1 MAPHAYALKLTTP
14 AAYADG
20 RIDPGPL
27 PEGLPP
33 EFVDAAPLIDFGLLA
48 GEAVGVDI
56 TPATELLEEVTRSA
70 EIRRE
75 TYPDA
80 VRLLSNGDLGLL
92 GGTLAEVASALRSAL
107 DDAGHPVGAAGERLV
122 AHEHVHTDDHGR
134 AVVGSRGVLAAD
146 LASELPEVAR
156 FLDAAAE
163 RDLFVVML

>member
-14 AAYADG
+14 AAYAAG

-27 PEGLPP
+27 PLDLPP
-33 EFVDAAPLIDFGLLA
+33 EYPEAAPLVDFGLLA
-48 GEAVGVDI
+48 GEALGVDI

-80 VRLLSNGDLGLL
+80 VRVLTDGDLGLL
-92 GGTLAEVASALRSAL
+92 RDTLTAVASALGAAL
-107 DDAGHPVGAAGERLV
+107 DGAGHPVGAAGERLAV
-122 AHEHVHTDDHGR
+122 HEHVGVDDHGR
-134 AVVGSRGVLAAD
+134 AVVGSRGVLAAN
-146 LASELPEVAR
+146 LAAELPAVAQ

-163 RDLFVVML
+163 RELYVVML

>member
-14 AAYADG
+14 AAYAEG

-27 PEGLPP
+27 PPELPP
-33 EFVDAAPLIDFGLLA
+33 EYPDAAPLIDFGLLA
-48 GEAVGVDI
+48 GEALGVDI
-56 TPATELLEEVTRSA
+56 TPATELLEEVTRSV

-80 VRLLSNGDLGLL
+80 VRVLSDGDLGLL
-92 GGTLAEVASALRSAL
+92 RDTLTAVASALGAAL
-107 DDAGHPVGAAGERLV
+107 DRAGHPVGAAGERLA
-122 AHEHVHTDDHGR
+122 AHEHVRVDDHGR

-146 LASELPEVAR
+146 LAEELPAVAR

-163 RDLFVVML
+163 RELYLVML